1 MLRQKQIK
9 NKNSKKTNTIYKK
22 IKKER
27 TLVLL
32 KPDAVERGLIGEI
45 ISRFEKCGLKIVG
58 LGLVKPNKKLMDKHY
73 PKTKEWIENLGNN
86 FFRTCEENN
95 LKIDVKKEFNVNNA
109 YELGLLVRSW
119 LIDYMCSGPIIKIA
133 LEGAHA
139 VEIVRKLVGST
150 LPYKAQPGTIRGDF
164 SIDTPILANLEKR
177 AIKNLIHASGSE
189 EEAEYEINLWFTK
202 DELIDYN

>member
-1 MLRQKQIK
+1 MPSQKQTSK
-9 NKNSKKTNTIYKK
+9 ENLNKIQTLYKK

-32 KPDAVERGLIGEI
+32 KPDAVKRGLIGEI
-45 ISRFEKCGLKIVG
+45 ISRFEKCGLKIIG
-58 LGLVKPNKKLMDKHY
+58 LGLVKPSRKLMDKHY
-73 PKTKEWIENLGNN
+73 PKTKEWVENLGNN

-119 LIDYMCSGPIIKIA
+119 LIDYMCSGPIVKIA
-133 LEGAHA
+133 IEGPHA
-139 VEIVRKLVGST
+139 VEIVRKIVGHT

-177 AIKNLIHASGSE
+177 AIKNLIHASGSK